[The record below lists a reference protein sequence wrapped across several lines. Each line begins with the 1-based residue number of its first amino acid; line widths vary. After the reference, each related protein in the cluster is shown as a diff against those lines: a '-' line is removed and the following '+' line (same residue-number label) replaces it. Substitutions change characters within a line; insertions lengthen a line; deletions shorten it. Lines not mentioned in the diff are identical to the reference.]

1 MTGNLSFVSMTPAGV
16 PINVLY
22 TGWSFHFFAMP
33 ATRGCLIN
41 LMREMRV
48 NQGIPLEEVF
58 QFYESESK
66 LYRGRPEMLVM
77 RMRTNRRNVQLFR
90 GGKVQILGPITQKEA
105 ENMRREIILRLRR
118 VDTMRMCQVSPLTIT
133 NMVAS
138 LQLPSAINLR
148 NIPYSNRDLSYE
160 VELFPA
166 ALIRKWHPIHVA
178 LFHNGKMIV
187 TGVKEVA
194 VLKAIFNRA
203 LKFVSENHL

>member
-1 MTGNLSFVSMTPAGV
+1 
-16 PINVLY
+16 
-22 TGWSFHFFAMP
+22 
-33 ATRGCLIN
+33 
-41 LMREMRV
+41 MREMRV
-48 NQGIPLEEVF
+48 SQGVPLEEVF
-58 QFYESESK
+58 QLYESESK

-77 RMRTNRRNVQLFR
+77 RMRTNGRNVQLFR
-90 GGKVQILGPITQKEA
+90 GGKVQILGPIAQKEA
-105 ENMRREIILRLRR
+105 ETMRREIILRLRR
-118 VDTMRMCQVSPLTIT
+118 VEKMRMCQVTALSIT

-138 LQLPSAINLR
+138 LQLPSVINLR

-194 VLKAIFNRA
+194 VLKTIFKRA